1 LNSAAQ
7 RYQTN
12 QLNTST
18 PGELTLQLYNGAI
31 RFIKLTKAAIAER
44 QLEKAHECNLRVQD
58 IISELIITLNREY
71 PISEQFLIMYDYMK
85 RRMIEANISKDV
97 EILSEVEDL
106 FIQFRDTWREV
117 LKLSKQQ
124 G

>member
-1 LNSAAQ
+1 MNSAAQ